1 MADLTFDQRALLIAH
16 ARTYHAFTLLV
27 KWVCIALG
35 TVIAFLVASFCTP
48 AGMGWGV
55 VLAIIIAVAGIYA
68 MRHGLSR
75 SSEEEPVRQQTSDD

>member
-1 MADLTFDQRALLIAH
+1 MADLSFDQRALLVAH

-35 TVIAFLVASFCTP
+35 AVIVFLVASFCTP
-48 AGMGWGV
+48 AGMGWGFA
-55 VLAIIIAVAGIYA
+55 LAIIVAGVGVYA

-75 SSEEEPVRQQTSDD
+75 SSEEESVRQQAGGG